1 MDSSILIFAVIFGL
15 AIILAPT
22 ILFIILTIILFHKGE
37 QTRIAGN
44 LTEVPSPTAK
54 GIIYAC
60 PVIASVLIIL
70 NIIVMISNT
79 LPDGIVY
86 AGWDLTVLWTLAAW
100 IPILISLINLKDKGL
115 KYRKWFVIIWILNF
129 LVFLTG
135 VMNPIPKKKKKNVSQ
150 LPTT

>member
-22 ILFIILTIILFHKGE
+22 IIFIILTICRFRKGE
-37 QTRIAGN
+37 QTRIEKN
-44 LTEVPSPTAK
+44 LTEAPSPAAK
-54 GIIYAC
+54 GIMYTC

-135 VMNPIPKKKKKNVSQ
+135 VMNPIPQSV
-150 LPTT
+150 

>member
-22 ILFIILTIILFHKGE
+22 IIFIILTICLFRKGE
-37 QTRIAGN
+37 QTRIERN
-44 LTEVPSPTAK
+44 LTEAPSPAAK
-54 GIIYAC
+54 GIMYAC

-135 VMNPIPKKKKKNVSQ
+135 VMNPIPQSV
-150 LPTT
+150 